1 MYPAVLS
8 HASNEAK
15 REELA
20 DLTSSALY
28 RDILEFQQIRN
39 PSLLTGLLK
48 LLALQIGS
56 EVSLHSMAQALSI
69 ESRTIERYIDLLE
82 KSYIVYRIP
91 PYYTNKKKEIIKT
104 QKIYF
109 YDVGIRNAILGN
121 YTPLDARDDV
131 GKLWENWVW
140 SEWIKKIRYNRS
152 TWSLHFWRGKNQQE
166 IDMVM
171 EDAGKLATYEMKYGK
186 KQSILPSWFRELYG
200 DTPYDILSPDT
211 IGNWL

>member
-8 HASNEAK
+8 HTSSEAK

-28 RDILEFQQIRN
+28 RDILEFQQIKN
-39 PSLLTGLLK
+39 PSLLTKLLK

-69 ESRTIERYIDLLE
+69 ESRTVERYIDLLE
-82 KSYIVYRIP
+82 KSYIIYRTP

-121 YTPLDARDDV
+121 YTPLSDRDDV
-131 GKLWENWVW
+131 GRLWENWVW

-152 TWSLHFWRGKNQQE
+152 
-166 IDMVM
+166 
-171 EDAGKLATYEMKYGK
+171 A
-186 KQSILPSWFRELYG
+186 
-200 DTPYDILSPDT
+200 
-211 IGNWL
+211 